1 MSKTGWDN
9 NLDLRHHFLL
19 YSIAGHNN
27 TAIKITNTYSDDQL
41 VIYIFKRQTQQ
52 KQWMW
57 ATISFKRDRSNSA
70 KERIGDEEQ
79 TGGPSLLRREAYLG
93 HERLV
98 SWENMHRTMEREKRK
113 EVLPY
118 SSIPESL
125 ASSLSFLVYF
135 GVLGTSAEERTLHEV
150 NSSSWGV
157 TWATVLRFEFWVTVL
172 QR

>member
-1 MSKTGWDN
+1 MVFFLEVVLLRKLQFNNKKMSNKGLGCTS
-9 NLDLRHHFLL
+9 LFLL

-93 HERLV
+93 HERLG
-98 SWENMHRTMEREKRK
+98 SGENTHRTMGREKRK

-125 ASSLSFLVYF
+125 ASLL
-135 GVLGTSAEERTLHEV
+135 L
-150 NSSSWGV
+150 SSS
-157 TWATVLRFEFWVTVL
+157 FCCF
-172 QR
+172 